1 MKRNGLAA
9 VLGLAVCLM
18 TGMVFPAYG
27 EVKAGA
33 SELKKGG
40 YLDYQARE
48 LTWDEDKIT
57 VTGSFVNNTK
67 DKDIYDINSASLE
80 VKDKKGTVITSTTL
94 NSGDLSKVQIGPGE
108 QWEYVVKR
116 TVEGF
121 DPGRYDLKTGFSVSL
136 SCEMSV
142 RSHEKNCSYCAAR
155 SDTSFSTEDRYTQEQ
170 WQTAQAVLAELK
182 KESAAQSSGSSG
194 GYDPDL
200 YDDPLLYSYTPPA
213 PPEKRM
219 CDHCFGAGKIR
230 CEKCGGLG
238 YKMVREQAFSFV
250 GDGSYWRKE
259 KCYTCGGDGKVDCRY
274 CIGGYR

>member
-108 QWEYVVKR
+108 
-116 TVEGF
+116 
-121 DPGRYDLKTGFSVSL
+121 
-136 SCEMSV
+136 
-142 RSHEKNCSYCAAR
+142 
-155 SDTSFSTEDRYTQEQ
+155 
-170 WQTAQAVLAELK
+170 
-182 KESAAQSSGSSG
+182 
-194 GYDPDL
+194 
-200 YDDPLLYSYTPPA
+200 
-213 PPEKRM
+213 
-219 CDHCFGAGKIR
+219 
-230 CEKCGGLG
+230 
-238 YKMVREQAFSFV
+238 
-250 GDGSYWRKE
+250 
-259 KCYTCGGDGKVDCRY
+259 
-274 CIGGYR
+274 

>member
-94 NSGDLSKVQIGPGE
+94 NSGDLSKVQIGPGSGCAITALE
-108 QWEYVVKR
+108 
-116 TVEGF
+116 
-121 DPGRYDLKTGFSVSL
+121 PGRSG
-136 SCEMSV
+136 V
-142 RSHEKNCSYCAAR
+142 RNAAVWDIR
-155 SDTSFSTEDRYTQEQ
+155 
-170 WQTAQAVLAELK
+170 W
-182 KESAAQSSGSSG
+182 SGSRHS
-194 GYDPDL
+194 
-200 YDDPLLYSYTPPA
+200 LL
-213 PPEKRM
+213 
-219 CDHCFGAGKIR
+219 
-230 CEKCGGLG
+230 
-238 YKMVREQAFSFV
+238 
-250 GDGSYWRKE
+250 
-259 KCYTCGGDGKVDCRY
+259 
-274 CIGGYR
+274 